1 MRQVVLAGLMSTTG
15 STTKVTVAWRHV
27 NLVGRF
33 DFTSDATDIYI
44 DALVAPFFDPEYWR
58 IALEEDA
65 DEASE

>member
-1 MRQVVLAGLMSTTG
+1 M
-15 STTKVTVAWRHV
+15 TVAWRHV

-33 DFTSDATDIYI
+33 DFTSDATDIDI

-58 IALEEDA
+58 RALLEDT